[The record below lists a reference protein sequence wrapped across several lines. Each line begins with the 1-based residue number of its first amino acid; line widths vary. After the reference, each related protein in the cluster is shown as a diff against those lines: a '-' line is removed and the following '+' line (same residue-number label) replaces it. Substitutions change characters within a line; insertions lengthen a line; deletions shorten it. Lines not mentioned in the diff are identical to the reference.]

1 MHQRFRAWV
10 AGTLS
15 TVMLVAMSMGA
26 FAAPAAA
33 SGNSGTVSSLNVT
46 SSTAGPTTVGQSV
59 YYRLGMGFSASPS
72 SGETIDVSFGGQGS
86 GFDLSKASVTS
97 AVYSGATSGTTS
109 ASLLFVNGNSA
120 QLQIGNLP
128 TGVTNVTATVYGVT
142 NPTTAGTYAISV
154 EDPFGSAPL
163 SQNVSV
169 SAGSAT
175 SLKVVAPATEN
186 AGTPIDVAVAA
197 YDRYGNIAT
206 GYTGTINLTTNDG
219 NSPSKKAPDLG
230 KAYTFTS
237 ADQGQTTTLP
247 VTLYNA
253 TGSATITASDG
264 TLGATSGTIAV
275 SAGAAADLVMS
286 GPANIAPTV
295 TSGPF
300 TLQTTDQY
308 GNPAPVASATTVTV
322 SGNGVSLYNWT
333 NGAAGA
339 PENNVAMAAGVS
351 SAQFGVKATIVGSTP
366 LTYASNPSLTV
377 AGTYPLAVGVPAT
390 VTFANGA
397 TQATTP
403 VKQRIPVTIPVPS
416 GNGDSNVVLSA
427 VYGSAPI
434 GSFYLNPSDATP
446 ITNNTVSI
454 AAGKSQTV
462 YYAEDTQIQLNP
474 VSIPVSITADDGA
487 GPSSA
492 ITLTVVP
499 AGTVAAV
506 ALLPNAQSQTTI
518 TASKDGSGQGTTA
531 TLTIELQDQYGN
543 MITPASDI
551 TLDLVSYQM
560 AKKAP
565 GNLVFAQSGQPVTS
579 VTLTPKAPSVTV
591 SVYGPTA
598 GDYGVIL
605 VGTGTY
611 QETVPD
617 ITVQPAAQASQIVMS
632 VANTGNPGDLTYSV
646 QLNLEDQYG
655 NVVPADQ
662 STEVALSSSAAG
674 GYFMGPKGLI
684 TQIEIPAS
692 TSSVS
697 FYYVEATG
705 AAGTTTLTASAAGL
719 TSGTGQIV
727 DPTALTISGIAKNT
741 WYGGRVPI
749 TFTLSGP
756 TGAILHPLATDLVL
770 NLTAT
775 GGATF
780 ESGGSAVTSVT
791 IQAGSMSAD
800 VNVVIPATSTTP
812 ISVTATP
819 ATGSIPA
826 ANVTINTVPETYVS
840 MTLYPGWNAIS
851 VPFVLANPSFQS
863 ILGSSESQ
871 VASALA
877 YQNGA
882 WVQVT
887 SANEAAILSQP
898 MTGLMLDISGNTPV
912 TAYFLPTSSPNPP
925 PQIALTAGW
934 NLVGPSAVWPI
945 SGDGAESYA
954 DFLANTPASLVTEIV
969 DPSGANYPSI
979 DPSNDTM
986 DQVWDG
992 SGYWVYSTGSGT
1004 LIGEVSTPVQ

>member
-15 TVMLVAMSMGA
+15 TVMLVAMSIGA

-33 SGNSGTVSSLNVT
+33 SGNSGTVSSLSVT

-59 YYRLGMGFSASPS
+59 YYSLDMGFSAAPS

-97 AVYSGATSGTTS
+97 AVYSGTTSGTTA

-120 QLQIGNLP
+120 QLQLGDLP

-163 SQNVSV
+163 SRNVSV
-169 SAGSAT
+169 TAGSAT
-175 SLKVVAPATEN
+175 SLKVAAPASET
-186 AGTPIDVAVAA
+186 AGTPFDVAVAA
-197 YDRYGNIAT
+197 YDQYGNIAT
-206 GYTGTINLTTNDG
+206 GYTGTITLTTNDG
-219 NSPSKKAPDLG
+219 NSPSKQAPDVG
-230 KAYTFTS
+230 TPYTFTS
-237 ADQGQTTTLP
+237 ADQGQATTLP

-264 TLGATSGTIAV
+264 TLSATSGSIAV
-275 SAGAAADLVMS
+275 SAAVAADLVMS
-286 GPANIAPTV
+286 GPPNIAPNV
-295 TSGPF
+295 TDGPF

-308 GNPAPVASATTVTV
+308 GNPAPVASATTVSV
-322 SGNGVSLYNWT
+322 SGNGVSLYAWT
-333 NGAAGA
+333 NGAVGA
-339 PENNVAMAAGVS
+339 TENNVAMAAGVS
-351 SAQFGVKATIVGSTP
+351 SAQFGVKATTVGSTP
-366 LTYASNPSLTV
+366 LTYASNPALNVS
-377 AGTYPLAVGVPAT
+377 GPYQLAVGVPAT
-390 VTFANGA
+390 VAFANGA
-397 TQATTP
+397 TQATIP
-403 VKQRIPVTIPVPS
+403 VMQRIPVTISVPS
-416 GNGDSNVVLSA
+416 GNGDSSVVLSA
-427 VYGSAPI
+427 VYNSNNI

-446 ITNNTVSI
+446 IANNTVSI

-462 YYAEDTQIQLNP
+462 YYAEDTQTQLNRA
-474 VSIPVSITADDGA
+474 SIPVSITADDGA
-487 GPSSA
+487 GASSA

-506 ALLPNAQSQTTI
+506 ALLPNDQSQTTI
-518 TASKDGSGQGTTA
+518 TASKDGSGQGTST

-543 MITPASDI
+543 AITPSSDV
-551 TLDLVSYQM
+551 TVGLQSYQ
-560 AKKAP
+560 KANNDP
-565 GNLVFAQSGQPVTS
+565 GTLVFAQSGQPVTS

-591 SVYGPTA
+591 SVYDPTA
-598 GDYGVIL
+598 GDYFVTL
-605 VGTGTY
+605 TGADIY
-611 QETVPD
+611 SETAPE
-617 ITVQPAAQASQIVMS
+617 ITVNPAAQASQIVMS
-632 VANTGNPGDLTYSV
+632 LQAAGTNGYPVTL
-646 QLNLEDQYG
+646 QLEDQYG
-655 NVVPADQ
+655 NVVTTGQ
-662 STEVALSSSAAG
+662 STEVALNSSATG
-674 GYFMGPKGLI
+674 GYFTDLSGNPI
-684 TQIEIPAS
+684 TQIAIPS
-692 TSSVS
+692 SVSSVS

-705 AAGTTTLTASAAGL
+705 ASGTTTLTASSAGL
-719 TSGTGQIV
+719 ASGTGQIV

-741 WYGGRVPI
+741 WYGGGVPI

-791 IQAGSMSAD
+791 IPAGSMSAD

-819 ATGSIPA
+819 ASGSIPA
-826 ANVTINTVPETYVS
+826 ESVTINTEPLTYVS
-840 MTLYPGWNAIS
+840 ATLYPGWNAIS
-851 VPFVLANPSFQS
+851 VPFVLANPSFQA

-912 TAYFLPTSSPNPP
+912 TAYFQPTSSPNPP

-934 NLVGPSAVWPI
+934 NLVGPSAAW
-945 SGDGAESYA
+945 DYGADDYQSYA

-969 DPSGANYPSI
+969 DPSGYNYPSI
-979 DPSNDTM
+979 DPSKDTY
-986 DQVWDG
+986 DEVWDG
-992 SGYWVYSTGSGT
+992 FGYWVYSTGSGT